1 MGAVPGGVCVP
12 AVFLGNCGRNAA
24 LRLDEVRWRRATAD
38 EVDDFQPVAIL
49 EQRLRPAVA
58 RDNGSVEFDGDP
70 VGLHGQ

>member
-1 MGAVPGGVCVP
+1 MGAVRGGVCVP
-12 AVFLGNCGRNAA
+12 AVFLGNCGPNAA
-24 LRLDEVRWRRATAD
+24 LRLDEVRGRRATAD
-38 EVDDFQPVAIL
+38 EVDDFQAVAIL